1 MSFQIL
7 QPVFKISFDLVN
19 DVMRNKILEEL
30 FETSQDMVK
39 RFINCIIKLSRPKP
53 EPSYLEQLIIFLRN
67 LINSMIWEEEKK
79 RRLFSDMVKNLSRCE
94 LG

>member
-1 MSFQIL
+1 MSFQVL

-39 RFINCIIKLSRPKP
+39 RFFNCIIKLSRPKP
-53 EPSYLEQLIIFLRN
+53 EPSYLEQLIIYLRN

>member
-53 EPSYLEQLIIFLRN
+53 EPSYLEQLIIYLRN

>member
-1 MSFQIL
+1 M
-7 QPVFKISFDLVN
+7 VKISFDLVN

-53 EPSYLEQLIIFLRN
+53 EPSYLAQVFIYLRN
-67 LINSMIWEEEKK
+67 LIKSLIWEEEKK
-79 RRLFSDMVKNLSRCE
+79 RRLFSELVKNLSKCE
-94 LG
+94 LA

>member
-1 MSFQIL
+1 MSFQVL

-53 EPSYLEQLIIFLRN
+53 EPSYLEQVFIYLRN
-67 LINSMIWEEEKK
+67 LIKFMIWEEEKK
-79 RRLFSDMVKNLSRCE
+79 RRLFSDLVKNLSKCE
-94 LG
+94 LS

>member
-1 MSFQIL
+1 MFFQVL

-53 EPSYLEQLIIFLRN
+53 EPSYLEQVFIYLRN
-67 LINSMIWEEEKK
+67 FIKLMIWEEEKK
-79 RRLFSDMVKNLSRCE
+79 RRLFSDLVKNLSKCE
-94 LG
+94 LS